1 MDDGSVLMP
10 PRKKAK
16 RDSDVDSR
24 QSNSGNSSDSTPMNL
39 PSVNYS
45 PWESF
50 MGYGGFP
57 LQGAYCT
64 PSSLSPFSTSFFDFP
79 GGAMI
84 WGRRGDKERQ
94 NFEIHEE
101 TEEEQVNAEQVAATI
116 YNPDFSDDNKENET
130 AERGEEP
137 PSVDPTQEFDLARN
151 VLGELLDY
159 SQPLTDDQF
168 TMSSVFQ
175 YQDIE
180 IDEENLPE
188 LPEDHLVIEG
198 VFPPTFGNM
207 LGDVELPID
216 LTLEEARTDECD
228 ESTEIGYAQGD
239 EYSEL

>member
-79 GGAMI
+79 GGALI

-130 AERGEEP
+130 AERGEEL

-216 LTLEEARTDECD
+216 LTFEEARTDECD